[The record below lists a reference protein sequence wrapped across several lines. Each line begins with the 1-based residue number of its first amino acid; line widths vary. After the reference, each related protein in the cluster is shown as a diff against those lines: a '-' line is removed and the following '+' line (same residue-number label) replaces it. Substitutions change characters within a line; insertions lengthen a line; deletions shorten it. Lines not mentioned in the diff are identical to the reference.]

1 MYSWLKYVALAIIAL
16 FIIGFIYDAIKHAKA
31 EGDQWKD
38 ILLRII
44 VWFTIFVLIVVLNL
58 WLNRTWT
65 PDRCLFTIEP
75 F

>member
-1 MYSWLKYVALAIIAL
+1 MYSWLKYVALAIVVL
-16 FIIGFIYDAIKHAKA
+16 FVIGFLFDVVKHARAK
-31 EGDQWKD
+31 GGQWKD

-44 VWFTIFVLIVVLNL
+44 VWIAIFVIIVALNL
-58 WLNRTWT
+58 WLNRNWT

>member
-16 FIIGFIYDAIKHAKA
+16 FIIGFFYDVVKHAKA
-31 EGDQWKD
+31 EGGQWKN

-44 VWFTIFVLIVVLNL
+44 VWIAIFVIIVALNL
-58 WLNRTWT
+58 WLNRNWT
-65 PDRCLFTIEP
+65 PDKWLFTIEP